1 MKLPKFTPLQILVH
15 SVFWALIAWLAW
27 SYFSDQLGVNPIQAL
42 TQRTGKLALIFLTL
56 SLACTPLNT
65 FFGLRQALS
74 VRRALG
80 IYAFLFAAIHFTI
93 FSGLDYGFN
102 LSFIL
107 QDTLQKPFV
116 WVGASALLILSAL
129 AATSFRWWMK
139 KLGKKW
145 KLLHRLVYLAGLLVI
160 LHYAWAKK
168 GDLLSLQGDILQ
180 PLAFG
185 VVILLLLLARLPV
198 VRRAAGGLRMRAMR
212 QPAR

>member
-1 MKLPKFTPLQILVH
+1 MKRPKFTPLQVLVH
-15 SVFWALIAWLAW
+15 SAFWALTAWLAW
-27 SYFSDQLGVNPIQAL
+27 SYFSGQLGVNPIQAL

-56 SLACTPLNT
+56 SLACTPVNT

-80 IYAFLFAAIHFTI
+80 VYAFLFAAIHFTI

-139 KLGKKW
+139 KLGKNW
-145 KLLHRLVYLAGLLVI
+145 KLLHRLVYVAGLLVI

-185 VVILLLLLARLPV
+185 IVILLLLLARLPA
-198 VRRAAGGLRMRAMR
+198 VRRAAGGLRGRAMR
-212 QPAR
+212 LPAR